1 MGSMHGITLLPGE
14 KIKLIIRR
22 TPVGIILIWIGAA
35 ALIALLTFA
44 WMFASRN
51 TSPTPPDDLFSGV
64 APFSFP
70 DFSFI
75 IWVINLFL
83 VGAGV
88 VASIVYYSNE
98 LTITDQ
104 RAIHRQKI
112 SLFGES
118 INAIELNQIED
129 ISLHRNGIWQYIFHF
144 GTIRMS
150 TYSDE
155 TTYTFTFVDTPQDE
169 IDQITQLVQRRKQFH
184 RDRNKNKNRGSNS
197 NPEKAD
203 KNDEKDKNNDKPA
216 EPTSEQEP
224 HSGKL
229 WPEGHND

>member
-1 MGSMHGITLLPGE
+1 MHGITLLQGE

-22 TPVGIILIWIGAA
+22 TPVGIILIWVGVI

-44 WMFASRN
+44 WIFASKDTN
-51 TSPTPPDDLFSGV
+51 PTPPTDLFSGV

-75 IWVINLFL
+75 IWIINIFIF
-83 VGAGV
+83 VAGI
-88 VASIVYYSNE
+88 VATMVYYGNE
-98 LTITDQ
+98 LTVTDQ
-104 RAIHRQKI
+104 RIIHRQKI

-129 ISLHRNGIWQYIFHF
+129 ISLHRNGLWQYLLHF

-150 TYSDE
+150 TVSDE

-169 IDQITQLVQRRKQFH
+169 IDLIMQLVQKRKQFH
-184 RDRNKNKNRGSNS
+184 RDHKKKKEDSDED
-197 NPEKAD
+197 EKSEKSKKD
-203 KNDEKDKNNDKPA
+203 DEKDDDKPA
-216 EPTSEQEP
+216 KAHSEPEP
-224 HSGKL
+224 HSGKK